1 MENEREIASAKNYA
15 ELYTAIFPL
24 VLSVVKKHD
33 GELISKRSNDC
44 MRQEFEQIKEFV
56 LSRSLLPRYM
66 INIAMRST
74 IHAAVW
80 QEYETDYE
88 CIEAVV
94 NTKLYG
100 GANET

>member
-24 VLSVVKKHD
+24 VLAVVKRHD
-33 GELISKRSNDC
+33 GELISKSLIDS
-44 MRQEFEQIKEFV
+44 MRQEFERIKKFV

-66 INIAMRST
+66 INVAMKST
-74 IHAAVW
+74 IRAAVW
-80 QEYETDYE
+80 QEYKTDYE

-100 GANET
+100 GATE